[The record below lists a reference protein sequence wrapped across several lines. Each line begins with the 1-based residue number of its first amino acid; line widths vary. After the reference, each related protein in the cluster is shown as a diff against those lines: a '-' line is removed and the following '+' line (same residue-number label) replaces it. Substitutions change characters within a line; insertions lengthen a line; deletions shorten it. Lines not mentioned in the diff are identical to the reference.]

1 MKIYLQNIV
10 KDLKQ
15 FSESL
20 DKQTMLINKPWAL
33 IDSELGIQKLIF
45 KKNKEL
51 ILSKDGQ
58 VTEGKWDYFP
68 EAKSLLIDRGFDKIL
83 CNETYI
89 DDSILVLKM
98 DGIKDDFF
106 VLANE
111 NNIPDL
117 DAYAYL
123 RRLYYN
129 KYGIQTTLLSDD
141 RNLQIKPNYNDT
153 IGIGSVVTIDES
165 STQDGSYLTKDGSQK
180 IYVQNNKIFEIKYF
194 KKYKLENGND
204 LIVEQNNKYS
214 IEVGCTVSIQNKQIS
229 DGEYLI
235 EKGYKKLYIIGNQ
248 IARISYMKKYNVV
261 NSTQV
266 LIEQNTEDEFEKGDK
281 VWMDGEDAKDGK
293 YRINECPNF
302 IVQNGVIIKIG
313 MRSETIFL
321 IGLTIFSSIFLI
333 ILILNF
339 YMRK

>member
-98 DGIKDDFF
+98 DGKKDDFF

-111 NNIPDL
+111 NNLPDL

-123 RRLYYN
+123 RSLYYD
-129 KYGIQTTLLSDD
+129 KYGIQATPLADD
-141 RNLQIKPNYNDT
+141 RNIQIKPNNNNS
-153 IGIGSVVTIDES
+153 IGSGSTVTIDDLKAP
-165 STQDGSYLTKDGSQK
+165 DGIYITKDGTQK
-180 IYVQNNKIFEIKYF
+180 IIVLDNKIVAIAYL
-194 KKYKLENGND
+194 KKYKLDNGEVIIIEHKN
-204 LIVEQNNKYS
+204 LS
-214 IEVGCTVSIQNKQIS
+214 LIEVGCSISINNQSIPN
-229 DGEYLI
+229 GEYLI
-235 EKGYKKLYIIGNQ
+235 ENGYKKLYVFDNLIT
-248 IARISYMKKYNVV
+248 RISFMKKYEII
-261 NSTQV
+261 SDKII
-266 LIEQNTEDEFEKGDK
+266 IEQNNEIDYEKGDK
-281 VWMDGEDAKDGK
+281 VWKNGSAALDGK
-293 YRINECPNF
+293 YKINQYPKF
-302 IVQNGVIIKIG
+302 KVQNGEIIKVGIKPDFITLFCIIG
-313 MRSETIFL
+313 VFVIVITYCVCNAFL
-321 IGLTIFSSIFLI
+321 
-333 ILILNF
+333 
-339 YMRK
+339 KK

>member
-20 DKQTMLINKPWAL
+20 DKQTLLINKPWAL
-33 IDSELGIQKLIF
+33 IDSDLGIQKLIF

-83 CNETYI
+83 CNENYI

-98 DGIKDDFF
+98 DGKKDDFF
-106 VLANE
+106 ILANE

-129 KYGIQTTLLSDD
+129 KYGIQNTPLADN
-141 RNLQIKPNYNDT
+141 RNIQIKPNNQNT
-153 IGIGSVVTIDES
+153 LGSGSSVTIDDS
-165 STQDGSYLTKDGSQK
+165 IAQDGEYITKDGSQK
-180 IYVQNNKIFEIKYF
+180 IYVQNNKILDTKYL
-194 KKYKLENGND
+194 KKYKLENGD
-204 LIVEQNNKYS
+204 YLVIEQKNS
-214 IEVGCTVSIQNKQIS
+214 FQIEKGCAVSIKNKPIL

-235 EKGYKKLYIIGNQ
+235 EKGYKKLYVIGNQ
-248 IARISYMKKYNVV
+248 ITRISYVMKYDVV
-261 NSTQV
+261 RSTQV
-266 LIEQNTEDEFEKGDK
+266 LIEQNTESDYKKGDK
-281 VWMDGEDAKDGK
+281 VWMDGEIAKDGK
-293 YRINECPNF
+293 YKINQFPNF
-302 IVQNGVIIKIG
+302 IVQNGEIIKKSI
-313 MRSETIFL
+313 RSEYKLMFL
-321 IGLTIFSSIFLI
+321 IFTIGLILI
-333 ILILNF
+333 ILVITEGYLRN
-339 YMRK
+339 

>member
-33 IDSELGIQKLIF
+33 IDSDLGIQKLIF

-98 DGIKDDFF
+98 DGKKDDFF

-129 KYGIQTTLLSDD
+129 KYGIQNTPLSDD
-141 RNLQIKPNYNDT
+141 RNIQIKPNNNYNT
-153 IGIGSVVTIDES
+153 LGAGASVTIDDS
-165 STQDGSYLTKDGSQK
+165 NAPDGEYVTKDGTLK
-180 IYVQNNKIFEIKYF
+180 IYVQNNRIEDVNYL
-194 KKYKLENGND
+194 KKYRMENGDD
-204 LIVEQNNKYS
+204 LVIEQRNSYS
-214 IEVGCTVSIQNKQIS
+214 IEVGCVASIKNKSIQ

-235 EKGYKKLYIIGNQ
+235 EKGFKKLLVIESRINQ
-248 IARISYMKKYNVV
+248 IFYIKKYDVV
-261 NSTQV
+261 KSTQV
-266 LIEQNTEDEFEKGDK
+266 VIEQKSEYDFEKGDK
-281 VWMDGEDAKDGK
+281 VWMDGEVAKDGK
-293 YRINECPNF
+293 YRIIESPNF

-313 MRSETIFL
+313 MRSENKLLLYVLSFTFIVIL
-321 IGLTIFSSIFLI
+321 ASIVLSI
-333 ILILNF
+333 
-339 YMRK
+339 KK